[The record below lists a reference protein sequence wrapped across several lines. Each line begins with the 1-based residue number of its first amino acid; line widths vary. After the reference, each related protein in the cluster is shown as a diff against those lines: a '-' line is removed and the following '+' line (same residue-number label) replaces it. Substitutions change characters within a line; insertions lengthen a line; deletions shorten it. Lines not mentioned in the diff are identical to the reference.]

1 MRNGDP
7 EPVLCDH
14 QRCDRELT
22 DRRID
27 KVAKSNE
34 KRGRELHISDGGS
47 LDRIE
52 AALLESVSRPVLSVD
67 IFLGFVDIKR
77 LVSLDVFVVS
87 VLECRVCDENESCV
101 DAKLRSEEG
110 CLVDSGDERR
120 DRLKFSRDLGE
131 ANVEALEEVVSSAFG
146 DALYE

>member
-1 MRNGDP
+1 M
-7 EPVLCDH
+7 LCDH

-34 KRGRELHISDGGS
+34 KRGRELHINDGRT

-52 AALLESVSRPVLSVD
+52 AGLLESVSRPVVSVD
-67 IFLGFVDIKR
+67 MFLGFVDVKR
-77 LVSLDVFVVS
+77 LVSLDVVVVS
-87 VLECRVCDENESCV
+87 ELKCRVCDENESCV
-101 DAKLRSEEG
+101 DATLRSEEG
-110 CLVDSGDERR
+110 CLVDSGEEWR
-120 DRLKFSRDLGE
+120 DRLEFSRDLGE
-131 ANVEALEEVVSSAFG
+131 ANVEALVEVVSSALG

>member
-1 MRNGDP
+1 M
-7 EPVLCDH
+7 CDV
-14 QRCDRELT
+14 C
-22 DRRID
+22 
-27 KVAKSNE
+27 A
-34 KRGRELHISDGGS
+34 

-67 IFLGFVDIKR
+67 MLLGFADVKR

-87 VLECRVCDENESCV
+87 ELECRVCDENESCV

-131 ANVEALEEVVSSAFG
+131 ANVEALVEVVSSALG

>member
-1 MRNGDP
+1 MLR
-7 EPVLCDH
+7 DH
-14 QRCDRELT
+14 QRCDRKLI
-22 DRRID
+22 DRGTD
-27 KVAKSNE
+27 KVAGSNE
-34 KRGRELHISDGGS
+34 KWGRGLHMCDVCA

-67 IFLGFVDIKR
+67 MLLGFVDVKR
-77 LVSLDVFVVS
+77 LVSLDVFVIS
-87 VLECRVCDENESCV
+87 ELECRVCDENESCV

-131 ANVEALEEVVSSAFG
+131 ANVEALVEVVSSALG